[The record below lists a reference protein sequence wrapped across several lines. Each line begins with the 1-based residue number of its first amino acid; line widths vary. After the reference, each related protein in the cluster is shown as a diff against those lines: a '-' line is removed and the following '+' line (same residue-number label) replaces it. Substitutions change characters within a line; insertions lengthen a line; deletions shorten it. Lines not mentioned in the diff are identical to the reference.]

1 MHSNS
6 VTSGRAG
13 DFKNP
18 AARSDWQ
25 EQQGRREAAQSGA
38 GAMLKQSRNV
48 FKRQFARLKRWVT
61 LGSVGITPR
70 LAIAFAGVAAL
81 AAAANLI
88 VENGVSIL
96 EEQRHVEMERIAS
109 DLRAIA
115 TLRDTM
121 GRAKQV
127 VYSAELSMALSR
139 FDRAVQEH
147 VEADSRTSAARYS
160 GSQQSLDRELRE
172 YTTEA
177 GVASPKT
184 LPAVVGRHKRS
195 ADALIDSARIR
206 RSLLARYSTA
216 FARMDA
222 RVESSFDG
230 AWRILGRVVARQSLL
245 KLRAQFDD
253 LRVAFAARD
262 SQDNGGTDAS
272 PLAKA
277 EQALAETLRANA
289 LTLRKSQ
296 GALWYEGMNEDLA
309 LLVTTRTSLE
319 QAEVKRIAI
328 AKSFA
333 RETDSLVALLPKT
346 LEIEA
351 AAPAVSAQAT
361 PQVAAPAPVPTAD
374 YLPKQPAVA
383 ATRSPMVQSNHSLV
397 AWVSGVVLV
406 VLLYICFATIFSI
419 VRPVRR
425 LVAATARLAKGEN
438 ARVVATGGIR
448 ELETLAVAFN
458 AMAEQLAAARASTRD
473 AHQRLEAKV
482 DERTRQLQE
491 LAEQDPLTGL
501 ANRRHLFTALNQA
514 LDCARIT
521 GERVGV
527 FFLDVDNFKT
537 LNDSLGHAYG
547 DRVLIAIAQRIEVIA
562 GACGFAAR
570 LGGDEFTVVHQGA
583 DEAQEIM
590 ECGAAIVRAFE
601 TPVVVDDREVI
612 VSVSVGVSIFP
623 DHEPDVESLLR
634 AADAALFRAKAL
646 GRSQL
651 AMFTPELL
659 TTASAKFAI
668 EQRLRRA
675 IHKGEFEL
683 FYQPLVNVQ
692 TLDVQ
697 LVEALIR
704 WRMPDGSYLAPAEFL
719 AVAEESGLI
728 MEISDWV
735 LRTAIE
741 SAAQWHRGEWPEAR
755 VAINVSPRQFLDYR
769 FVDRLKSL
777 LNEFQLP
784 ARCVELELTESVL
797 QTGPATIKTLH
808 QLRAMGVAIA
818 LDDFGTGYSSLASLQ
833 QLPLTRVKLD
843 RSLIASMDGSVRSA
857 SIARATIGL
866 CRDLGLEVTAEGVER
881 LEQLTML
888 LPNRTITL
896 QGYLLARPVP
906 REELLLLI
914 KRLPE
919 HCQELVR
926 LSQKGSSQ
934 APVLRI
940 AN

>member
-1 MHSNS
+1 
-6 VTSGRAG
+6 
-13 DFKNP
+13 
-18 AARSDWQ
+18 
-25 EQQGRREAAQSGA
+25 
-38 GAMLKQSRNV
+38 MLKQGRKV
-48 FKRQFARLKRWVT
+48 FKRQFARLKGWVT

-96 EEQRHVEMERIAS
+96 ERQRQSEMERIAN
-109 DLRAIA
+109 DAQAITTLRAS
-115 TLRDTM
+115 M

-127 VYSAELSMALSR
+127 VSSAELSIALTG

-147 VEADSRTSAARYS
+147 AEADSPASASRYS
-160 GSQQSLDRELRE
+160 GSRITLDRELRQFVA
-172 YTTEA
+172 EA
-177 GVASPKT
+177 GHASPGS
-184 LPAVVGRHKRS
+184 LPAVVNQHKRS
-195 ADALIDSARIR
+195 ADALVDTMRIR
-206 RSLLARYSTA
+206 RGLLIRYSTV

-222 RVESSFDG
+222 RVEASLDG
-230 AWRILGRVVARQSLL
+230 AWRIFGRVVARQSLL

-253 LRVAFAARD
+253 LRVSFAARD
-262 SQDNGGTDAS
+262 SLQGGNADAGS

-277 EQALAETLRANA
+277 EQALSETLHTNE

-296 GALWYEGMNEDLA
+296 GADWYNGMNEDLA
-309 LLVTTRTSLE
+309 LLVSTRTSLKQVE
-319 QAEVKRIAI
+319 SRRIAT
-328 AKSFA
+328 ARSFA
-333 RETDSLVALLPKT
+333 RESENLIALLPKT
-346 LEIEA
+346 LAIEPAVSKAGPPMIAAAAVPSLMTRAPAAPAHA
-351 AAPAVSAQAT
+351 AAPPEKT
-361 PQVAAPAPVPTAD
+361 
-374 YLPKQPAVA
+374 
-383 ATRSPMVQSNHSLV
+383 NHSLV
-397 AWVSGVVLV
+397 AWVSAVVLI
-406 VLLYICFATIFSI
+406 VLMYICFATIISI

-438 ARVVATGGIR
+438 ARVVAGGGIR

-482 DERTRQLQE
+482 EERTHQLQE

-501 ANRRHLFTALNQA
+501 ANRRHLFAALNQA
-514 LDCARIT
+514 LELARES

-547 DRVLIAIAQRIEVIA
+547 DRVLVAIAKRIEVIA
-562 GACGFAAR
+562 RACGFAAR

-583 DEAQEIM
+583 MEFDEVLA
-590 ECGAAIVRAFE
+590 CGTAIVRAFE
-601 TPVVVDDREVI
+601 TPVIVDDREVI
-612 VSVSVGVSIFP
+612 VSVSVGASIFP

-651 AMFTPELL
+651 ATFTPELL
-659 TTASAKFAI
+659 TTASAKFSI
-668 EQRLRRA
+668 EQQLRRA
-675 IHKGEFEL
+675 IQKGEFEL

-704 WRMPDGSYLAPAEFL
+704 WRMPDGNYLAPGEFL

-741 SAAQWHRGEWPEAR
+741 TAASWHRAEWREAR

-769 FVDRLKSL
+769 FVDTLQAL
-777 LNEFQLP
+777 LSEFQLP
-784 ARCVELELTESVL
+784 AKCVELELTESVL

-808 QLRAMGVAIA
+808 QLRGIGVAIA

-881 LEQLTML
+881 IEQLAML
-888 LPNRTITL
+888 LPHRALTL

-906 REELLLLI
+906 RDELLPLLR
-914 KRLPE
+914 RLPE

-926 LSQKGSSQ
+926 LLQKG
-934 APVLRI
+934 APQSPALRL